1 MCSENMFESML
12 THLLKKYKK
21 NRTLV
26 CEKQMAIFLHFPK
39 ENNMWN
45 LPVHFVVFYK
55 RMKKIKQKA
64 DFYLLKKEIICYNG

>member
-1 MCSENMFESML
+1 
-12 THLLKKYKK
+12 
-21 NRTLV
+21 
-26 CEKQMAIFLHFPK
+26 
-39 ENNMWN
+39 MWH